1 MWTTVGATLAKISV
15 MRRSNVPVLILV
27 LLTTAGGYW
36 LGARRAASRE
46 VAALAAPAAQQAPT
60 PAQNGNRGAIPPT
73 PQPRLQ
79 DQEKATI
86 ALFQHASPAA
96 VFITSLAVEESPFS
110 LNETAIPRGSGSGF
124 VWDREGHIVT
134 NFHVISGADAAK
146 VTLADQSTWNAKLVG
161 AAPEKDLAVLKIDA
175 PAGKLTPL
183 PLGSSETLR
192 VGQSVFAIGNP
203 FGLDQSLTTGVV
215 SALGREI
222 QSETGAPLREVIQT
236 DAAIN
241 PGNSG
246 GPLLDSSGRL
256 IGVNTAIY
264 SPSGGSSG
272 VGFAI
277 PEHDVAWVVPDLIR
291 YGRVQRPSVGFE
303 VYQGLAQRLGI
314 DGGVISRVT
323 PGSGADRAGLQGL
336 RRTGFGRVELGDVVL
351 TVDGQ
356 TVSSSDAL
364 LVAVEGKKAG
374 DTVKVEV
381 LRGNRR
387 VEIPVRLGAPSSGGR
402 GAGTD

>member
-1 MWTTVGATLAKISV
+1 MK
-15 MRRSNVPVLILV
+15 RSPLSSLII
-27 LLTTAGGYW
+27 LL
-36 LGARRAASRE
+36 L
-46 VAALAAPAAQQAPT
+46 VAAFSFYEGKAWSRRESAAPAAATASPSQAPA
-60 PAQNGNRGAIPPT
+60 PAQNGSRGAIA
-73 PQPRLQ
+73 PQPQPQLQ
-79 DQEKATI
+79 EQEKATI
-86 ALFQHASPAA
+86 GLFQHASPAV
-96 VFITSLAVEESPFS
+96 VFITSLAVQQSLFS
-110 LNETAIPRGSGSGF
+110 LNETEVPRGAGSGF
-124 VWDREGHIVT
+124 VWDRQGHVIT

-146 VTLADQSTWNAKLVG
+146 VTLADQSTWNARLVG

-183 PLGSSETLR
+183 PLGSSETLK

-222 QSETGAPLREVIQT
+222 QSESGAPLREAIQT

-264 SPSGGSSG
+264 SPSGGSAG
-272 VGFAI
+272 IGFAI

-291 YGRVQRPSVGFE
+291 YGRVQRPSLGFS
-303 VYQGLAQRLGI
+303 VSQGLAQRLGI
-314 DGGVISRVT
+314 DGAVVSRVD
-323 PGSGADRAGLQGL
+323 PGRGAARAGLQGL
-336 RRTGFGRVELGDVVL
+336 RRAGFGRVELGDVVL
-351 TVDGQ
+351 AVEGQ
-356 TVSSSDAL
+356 PATSSDAL
-364 LVAVEGKKAG
+364 LVAIEGKKAG
-374 DTVKVEV
+374 DTVRVEV

-387 VEIPVRLGAPSSGGR
+387 VVVPVQLGAPSGGR
-402 GAGTD
+402 TE

>member
-1 MWTTVGATLAKISV
+1 MS
-15 MRRSNVPVLILV
+15 RVPLSSLIV
-27 LLTTAGGYW
+27 LLLT
-36 LGARRAASRE
+36 
-46 VAALAAPAAQQAPT
+46 AALAFYAGKSWSARGTAAAPGAPAAQQMPA
-60 PAQNGNRGAIPPT
+60 PAQNGSRGAIAPT
-73 PQPRLQ
+73 PQPQLQ
-79 DQEKATI
+79 DVEKATI

-96 VFITSLAVEESPFS
+96 VFITSLAVQQSFFS
-110 LNETAIPRGSGSGF
+110 LNEREIPRGSGSGF

-146 VTLADQSTWNAKLVG
+146 VTLADQSTWDAKLVG

-175 PAGKLTPL
+175 PADKLTPL
-183 PLGSSETLR
+183 PLGSSETLK

-203 FGLDQSLTTGVV
+203 FGLDQTLTTGVV

-222 QSETGAPLREVIQT
+222 QSESGAPIREVIQT

-264 SPSGGSSG
+264 SPSGASSG
-272 VGFAI
+272 ISFAI

-291 YGRVQRPSVGFE
+291 YGRVQRPSLGFE

-314 DGGVISRVT
+314 DGAVISRVT
-323 PGSGADRAGLQGL
+323 PGSGAARAGLQGL
-336 RRTGFGRVELGDVVL
+336 RRAGFGRVELGDIVL
-351 TVDGQ
+351 AVNGQ
-356 TVSSSDAL
+356 PVTSSDGL

-374 DTVKVEV
+374 DTVRVEV
-381 LRGNRR
+381 LRGDRK
-387 VEIPVRLGAPSSGGR
+387 VAVPVQLGEPEGGR
-402 GAGTD
+402 G

>member
-1 MWTTVGATLAKISV
+1 MS
-15 MRRSNVPVLILV
+15 RSPLPSLIV
-27 LLTTAGGYW
+27 ILLTAALAFYAGRSW
-36 LGARRAASRE
+36 PARAA
-46 VAALAAPAAQQAPT
+46 AAPAAPSASPARQTAPA
-60 PAQNGNRGAIPPT
+60 PAQNGSRGAIPPQ
-73 PQPRLQ
+73 PQPQLQ
-79 DQEKATI
+79 EQEKATI

-96 VFITSLAVEESPFS
+96 VFITSLAVQQNVFS
-110 LNETAIPRGSGSGF
+110 LNETEVPRGSGSGF
-124 VWDREGHIVT
+124 VWDRQGHIVT

-146 VTLADQSTWNAKLVG
+146 VTLADQSTWDAKLVG

-175 PAGKLTPL
+175 PASKLTPL
-183 PLGSSETLR
+183 PLGSSETLK

-222 QSETGAPLREVIQT
+222 QSESGAPIREVIQT

-264 SPSGGSSG
+264 SPSGGSAG
-272 VGFAI
+272 IGFAI

-291 YGRVQRPSVGFE
+291 YGRVQRPSPGFT
-303 VYQGLAQRLGI
+303 VTQGLAQRLGI
-314 DGGVISRVT
+314 DGAVISRVQ

-336 RRTGFGRVELGDVVL
+336 RRARYGRVELGDIVL

-356 TVSSSDAL
+356 PVTSGDAL
-364 LVAVEGKKAG
+364 LVAIEGKKAG
-374 DTVKVEV
+374 DTVRVEV

-387 VEIPVRLGAPSSGGR
+387 VVVPVQLGAPSAR
-402 GAGTD
+402 GE